1 MSRLTGKTRHRMH
14 KPLFGSPVFILQ
26 VEREYFVFENVGN
39 VYIDGDHQ
47 TRWEDAT
54 FSDLQE
60 IKKELI

>member
-1 MSRLTGKTRHRMH
+1 MH